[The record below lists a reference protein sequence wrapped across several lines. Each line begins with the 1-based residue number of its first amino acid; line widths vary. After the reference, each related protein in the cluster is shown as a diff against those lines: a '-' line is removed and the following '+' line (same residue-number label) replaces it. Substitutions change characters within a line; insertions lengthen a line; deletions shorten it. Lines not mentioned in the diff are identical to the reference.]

1 MNSTEF
7 SRLMQQYQ
15 GLVYTVCF
23 QLVRDP
29 DTAQDLAQETFLAAW
44 IHQERCPPGCE
55 KQWLARIA
63 ANKAKDHLKSAYQ
76 RRVNLPGDEGMPELP
91 APGAPP
97 GPPGPEDEVLSSLGY
112 SDLAALVHELREPYL
127 KVSELFFLQERTV
140 EEIALALC
148 RPAKTVRTQLYRARH
163 ILQEQI
169 QRKEHGNHGT
179 L

>member
-44 IHQERCPPGCE
+44 THLERCP
-55 KQWLARIA
+55 LARIA

-140 EEIALALC
+140 EEIALALR

>member
-44 IHQERCPPGCE
+44 IHQERCPPECE

-63 ANKAKDHLKSAYQ
+63 ANKAKDHLTSAYQ

-127 KVSELFFLQERTV
+127 KVSELFFLQECTV
-140 EEIALALC
+140 EEIALALR

>member
-7 SRLMQQYQ
+7 SQLMQQYQ

-29 DTAQDLAQETFLAAW
+29 DTAQDLSQETFLAAW
-44 IHQERCPPGCE
+44 THLERCPPECE

-97 GPPGPEDEVLSSLGY
+97 GPRAP
-112 SDLAALVHELREPYL
+112 
-127 KVSELFFLQERTV
+127 
-140 EEIALALC
+140 
-148 RPAKTVRTQLYRARH
+148 KTRC
-163 ILQEQI
+163 
-169 QRKEHGNHGT
+169 
-179 L
+179 

>member
-1 MNSTEF
+1 MTAAEF
-7 SRLMQQYQ
+7 TILVQKHQ
-15 GLVYTVCF
+15 GLVYTVCR
-23 QLVRDP
+23 QLTGD
-29 DTAQDLAQETFLAAW
+29 DHIAQDLAQETFLSAW
-44 IHQERCPPGCE
+44 KSIDRCPPGAQP
-55 KQWLARIA
+55 QWLARIA

-140 EEIALALC
+140 EEIALALR

>member
-44 IHQERCPPGCE
+44 IHLERCPPECE

-76 RRVNLPGDEGMPELP
+76 GEP
-91 APGAPP
+91 AG
-97 GPPGPEDEVLSSLGY
+97 
-112 SDLAALVHELREPYL
+112 R
-127 KVSELFFLQERTV
+127 
-140 EEIALALC
+140 
-148 RPAKTVRTQLYRARH
+148 
-163 ILQEQI
+163 
-169 QRKEHGNHGT
+169 
-179 L
+179 